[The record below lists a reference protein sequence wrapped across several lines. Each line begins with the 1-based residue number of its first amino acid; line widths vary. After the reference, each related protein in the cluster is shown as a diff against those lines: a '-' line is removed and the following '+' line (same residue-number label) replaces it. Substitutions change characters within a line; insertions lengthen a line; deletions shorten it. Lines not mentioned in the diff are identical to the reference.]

1 VRYRGHW
8 RGWGGLAATVTL
20 AIATCMTPLGSA
32 VLSASPL
39 PTTLICETQ
48 ATEVAPDARVS
59 SGRIVL
65 TLTAA
70 AATLADG
77 NPTTAT
83 APDGATGRWTP
94 SDIASGHDAS
104 LAARHRET
112 CKAGCPVHG
121 GVDGKPLE
129 LWAPRR
135 AALDTA
141 PAGERLTIAVVEV
154 ASGKFRA
161 STFIDRQ
168 IAALE
173 QGTCKTGE

>member
-1 VRYRGHW
+1 
-8 RGWGGLAATVTL
+8 LAATFTL
-20 AIATCMTPLGSA
+20 AIAIATCMTPLGSA
-32 VLSASPL
+32 ALSANPL

-59 SGRIVL
+59 SGRFVV
-65 TLTAA
+65 TLAA
-70 AATLADG
+70 ADG
-77 NPTTAT
+77 NTSTAT
-83 APDGATGRWTP
+83 PPDGATGRWTP
-94 SDIASGHDAS
+94 SDIAGGHDAS
-104 LAARHRET
+104 LAARHREN

-121 GVDGKPLE
+121 GIDGKPLE

-141 PAGERLTIAVVEV
+141 PAGERLTVAVVEL